1 MISCNEYNGHTI
13 CISVHCLSEK
23 EYLYEIEKQ
32 VGKQINC
39 IVTGIILCLSCN
51 VKTAET
57 KLVSV
62 IVCYRFIPFALH
74 QSYTRRL
81 YTSQTN
87 LHTFIVHAK
96 QMLWLLEEY
105 QTFWHLCPNNL
116 FTETCDKIMFL
127 INFY

>member
-1 MISCNEYNGHTI
+1 MHFCTLFVWKRIAVRDWETGRKANKLHCYRHYTLFILQCQNGKIKHI
-13 CISVHCLSEK
+13 
-23 EYLYEIEKQ
+23 
-32 VGKQINC
+32 QI
-39 IVTGIILCLSCN
+39 
-51 VKTAET
+51 KTAET

-62 IVCYRFIPFALH
+62 IFCYRFIPFALH

-81 YTSQTN
+81 HTSQTN